1 MRTDV
6 KISQEHFEYDFRAC
20 VCFQMECCSLEV
32 MAELLLNWSTQ
43 VTENIGH
50 ALSVGESLPRS
61 YLWLPVLCCIFLFSG
76 LTLENEERSHSSET
90 PCSLPST
97 TRPWTWRSF
106 QIDVTRLKGSSKT

>member
-50 ALSVGESLPRS
+50 ALSVGRAFPEVTCG
-61 YLWLPVLCCIFLFSG
+61 YLCCAVYSFLVA
-76 LTLENEERSHSSET
+76 
-90 PCSLPST
+90 SL
-97 TRPWTWRSF
+97 
-106 QIDVTRLKGSSKT
+106 